1 MAYVV
6 LLVCL
11 LLVSSI
17 ASEYTIYI
25 NGSSFDAINSTK
37 CGTVST
43 PCQTFDIGLEVAQ
56 SLLKNNMSITLA
68 VAEGE
73 YRHSSNTNG
82 LFYEVFD
89 FGLVGQGSMSTVI
102 SCNSN
107 SGFRFVKSYN
117 IKVYGIAFI
126 GCGQMQNSTSYNYKQ
141 YNSGFYLFCVSLYFL
156 YCHNINLTSIAVI
169 DSNAIGI
176 VLYNIVGTN
185 VIDNVML
192 ADNQFGGD
200 TETNCLDHIAGGGGG
215 LYIEYSYCV
224 PGDET
229 GINCLQYGT
238 TNVDVKYTKE
248 AVFYITNSTFKG
260 NIANISNFDNNTFI
274 LPHKQ
279 YHAAFGRGGGLSVF
293 VKGNAS
299 NNYIEID
306 NCTFKDN
313 QAVWGG
319 GMFAEFQDTSHDN
332 VFVVRS
338 SLLENNTL
346 YYNGVRNEGT
356 GGGGAR
362 MGYIYFNNFTSYGN
376 NITFIQCNFTNNSA
390 YYGGALSF
398 YSSRQSNYQSS
409 VNAFKLHH
417 CYFSNNSGRL
427 GAALDISLWHSSIEG
442 RDPYLVIANCA
453 VINNKAIEQS
463 NGGLIGI
470 GAVYIDSLPVSF
482 IGNISFY
489 NNSGSALAVTG
500 SYITIGTNAYVTFIG
515 NRGRNGG
522 AIALYGNTF
531 IVTNES
537 STLSF
542 INNTAQYK
550 GGAIYFYSSGQ
561 RDLLSSRNCFIR
573 FNDITAHPQDWT
585 SKFYFQGN
593 SVQTKEDNQPNAIY
607 ATSLLSCI
615 WGGSYGS
622 YLYNVSRSE
631 VFCWNENWTYKE
643 SSSANE
649 SQCNKQIS
657 SAPTSFRNVKST
669 YRTLPGKQFHL
680 EYSVY
685 TDLQSNV
692 TEKSVLVARILNGS
706 ATFHGAENFDYVSNT
721 FLDISGQPDSNV
733 TIQLETFD
741 PVVVKH
747 EVSIQ
752 LGSCPPGFIPPS
764 NNTNDTF
771 SCECY
776 GPSSY
781 LGYIRCDNNNFIS
794 YIRRTTW
801 FGSMITNCK
810 QPFYVVGESPYLY
823 STMYEQYITLYNGSE
838 TYLNDLFCGPSGRKG
853 VLCGSCQNGTGVALT
868 SDTYYCVECP
878 SYGWLLYLLTTYLPI
893 TIFFA
898 LIFLFSMTVTSGPLN
913 SFLFF
918 AQVIS
923 TTIEV
928 DADSTIPLHNTTSTV
943 SYSALKE
950 LYIIPYSIWNMN
962 FFRGLVGKFC
972 VNTEINTLDVML
984 LSYGEAL
991 YPLLL
996 LLIVIPLMVMYNKG
1010 IKFIVYILRPLHY
1023 CLVRFRQLT
1032 TLRHSVTGGI
1042 AVFIIISYTK
1052 FTLISLL
1059 VLTQIP
1065 LYNISGDMVQAVHY
1079 YAGDLEYPNYNYVI
1093 PAYLILLT
1101 FGIIPPILLMYP
1113 SFLRLLEQLS
1123 CWRLKLTKL
1132 YPPLNIKLFLDEFHG
1147 CYKDGSDGGIDCRWF
1162 SGLHFILR
1170 LILFVVYAYTDKWE
1184 LQYISQLILLLIV
1197 TFLFALIRPYKKD
1210 WNNTLDVG
1218 FFLILVAITS
1228 MSLYNLTQTYID
1240 QPLSTDIFTLQ
1251 YILIFIPLLYCV
1263 GYYTVFFSTKFIL
1276 PCTKNLRQRLHN
1288 RRKPDEAQSEQLQ
1301 VQKGITYQDA
1311 LVESTHISDFL
1322 EYIDEDFDCG
1332 RKYSNVMST
1341 QLGNDDS
1348 IEKD

>member
-25 NGSSFDAINSTK
+25 NGSSSDAINSTK
-37 CGTVST
+37 CGSVTT
-43 PCQTFDIGLEVAQ
+43 PCNTFDIGLEVAQ
-56 SLLKNNMSITLA
+56 SLLKNNMSVTLA

-89 FGLVGQGSMSTVI
+89 FGIVGQGSTSTVI
-102 SCNSN
+102 SCNNN
-107 SGFRFVKSYN
+107 SGFKFVKSYN

-126 GCGQMQNSTSYNYKQ
+126 GCGQIQNSTSYNYKPN
-141 YNSGFYLFCVSLYFL
+141 NSGFSLFHVCLYFL

-169 DSNAIGI
+169 DSNATGI
-176 VLYNIVGTN
+176 VLYNIFGTN

-192 ADNQFGGD
+192 AKNKFGGD
-200 TETNCLDHIAGGGGG
+200 TESNSLDRIAGGGGG

-248 AVFYITNSTFKG
+248 AVFYITNSTFEG

-319 GMFAEFQDTSHDN
+319 GMFVEFQDTSHDN

-346 YYNGVRNEGT
+346 YYNDIRNEGT

-362 MGYIYFNNFTSYGN
+362 MGYIYFNDFTSYGN
-376 NITFIQCNFTNNSA
+376 NITFIQCNFTSNSA

-398 YSSRQSNYQSS
+398 YSSRQSDYQSS
-409 VNAFKLHH
+409 VNAFELHH

-427 GAALDISLWHSSIEG
+427 GAALDISLWHSSING
-442 RDPYLVIANCA
+442 KHPHPVIDNCTF
-453 VINNKAIEQS
+453 INNNAIKQS

-482 IGNISFY
+482 IGNNSFY
-489 NNSGSALAVTG
+489 NNNGSALAVTG

-573 FNDITAHPQDWT
+573 FSNTTVLPQKWT
-585 SKFYFQGN
+585 SVFYFEGN
-593 SVQTKEDNQPNAIY
+593 TVDQKNSKGDNQPNAIY
-607 ATSLLSCI
+607 ASSLLSCI

-643 SSSANE
+643 SSSGNE
-649 SQCNKQIS
+649 SQCNKQIL

-669 YRTLPGKQFHL
+669 YRTLPGKTIHL
-680 EYSVY
+680 NLSLY
-685 TDLQSNV
+685 TDLEKNA
-692 TEKSVLVARILNGS
+692 TETSILIAKIFGP
-706 ATFHGAENFDYVSNT
+706 ATFRGLENVKFNYISHEYV
-721 FLDISGQPDSNV
+721 DINGQPDSNI
-733 TIQLETFD
+733 TIHLETLD
-741 PVVVKH
+741 PIVVQNTIF
-747 EVSIQ
+747 IQ
-752 LGSCPPGFIPPS
+752 LGSCPPGFILPS
-764 NNTNDTF
+764 NNSNDTF

-776 GPSSY
+776 GSSSY
-781 LGYIRCDNNNFIS
+781 FGYIRCDKNNFIS
-794 YIRRTTW
+794 TIIRSSW
-801 FGSMITNCK
+801 FGSLSLADN
-810 QPFYVVGESPYLY
+810 QPIYVVGLSPYLY
-823 STMYEQYITLYNGSE
+823 SATYEQYITLHNGSE
-838 TYLNDLFCGPSGRKG
+838 TYLNDVFCGPSRRKG

-928 DADSTIPLHNTTSTV
+928 DADGMIPLQNITSTV

-1023 CLVRFRQLT
+1023 CLVRFSQLT

-1052 FTLISLL
+1052 FTLASLWL
-1059 VLTQIP
+1059 LSYIP
-1065 LYNISGDMVQAVHY
+1065 LYNISGDVVHNVY
-1079 YAGDLEYPNYNYVI
+1079 YYDGDIEYPAYKYNI

-1113 SFLRLLEQLS
+1113 SFLRLLERLS

-1132 YPPLNIKLFLDEFHG
+1132 YPPLNLKLFLDEFHG

-1162 SGLHFILR
+1162 SGLYFILR
-1170 LILFVVYAYTDKWE
+1170 LILFVVYTYTYTWE

-1197 TFLFALIRPYKKD
+1197 AFLFALIRPYKKD
-1210 WNNTLDVG
+1210 WINTLDVG
-1218 FFLILVAITS
+1218 FFLILALITS
-1228 MSLYNLTQTYID
+1228 VSLYNLTQTYVD
-1240 QPLSTDIFTLQ
+1240 QPLSLWPFIIQ
-1251 YILIFIPLLYCV
+1251 YILIHTFALLFWILLRY
-1263 GYYTVFFSTKFIL
+1263 FSY
-1276 PCTKNLRQRLHN
+1276 
-1288 RRKPDEAQSEQLQ
+1288 Q
-1301 VQKGITYQDA
+1301 VSLY
-1311 LVESTHISDFL
+1311 
-1322 EYIDEDFDCG
+1322 
-1332 RKYSNVMST
+1332 
-1341 QLGNDDS
+1341 
-1348 IEKD
+1348 

>member
-1 MAYVV
+1 MA
-6 LLVCL
+6 LLSLDVD
-11 LLVSSI
+11 
-17 ASEYTIYI
+17 EY
-25 NGSSFDAINSTK
+25 K
-37 CGTVST
+37 
-43 PCQTFDIGLEVAQ
+43 
-56 SLLKNNMSITLA
+56 
-68 VAEGE
+68 
-73 YRHSSNTNG
+73 
-82 LFYEVFD
+82 
-89 FGLVGQGSMSTVI
+89 
-102 SCNSN
+102 
-107 SGFRFVKSYN
+107 
-117 IKVYGIAFI
+117 
-126 GCGQMQNSTSYNYKQ
+126 NSTSYNYKQ
-141 YNSGFYLFCVSLYFL
+141 YNSGFSLFRVSLYFL

-169 DSNAIGI
+169 DSNATGI
-176 VLYNIVGTN
+176 ALYNIVGTN

-192 ADNQFGGD
+192 ADNRFGGD
-200 TETNCLDHIAGGGGG
+200 TESNSLDYIAGGGGG

-248 AVFYITNSTFKG
+248 AVFYITNSTFEG
-260 NIANISNFDNNTFI
+260 NIANISNSDNNTFI

-313 QAVWGG
+313 QAVCGG

-417 CYFSNNSGRL
+417 CYFSNNSGHL

-442 RDPYLVIANCA
+442 RNPYLVIANCS

-470 GAVYIDSLPVSF
+470 GTVYIDSLPVSF

-522 AIALYGNTF
+522 AIALFGNTF

-537 STLSF
+537 STLHF

-593 SVQTKEDNQPNAIY
+593 SVQTREDNQPNAIY

-649 SQCNKQIS
+649 SQCNKQIL

-706 ATFHGAENFDYVSNT
+706 ATFHGAENFTFDYVSNT

-741 PVVVKH
+741 PVV
-747 EVSIQ
+747 
-752 LGSCPPGFIPPS
+752 
-764 NNTNDTF
+764 
-771 SCECY
+771 
-776 GPSSY
+776 
-781 LGYIRCDNNNFIS
+781 
-794 YIRRTTW
+794 
-801 FGSMITNCK
+801 
-810 QPFYVVGESPYLY
+810 GE
-823 STMYEQYITLYNGSE
+823 T
-838 TYLNDLFCGPSGRKG
+838 
-853 VLCGSCQNGTGVALT
+853 
-868 SDTYYCVECP
+868 
-878 SYGWLLYLLTTYLPI
+878 
-893 TIFFA
+893 
-898 LIFLFSMTVTSGPLN
+898 
-913 SFLFF
+913 
-918 AQVIS
+918 
-923 TTIEV
+923 
-928 DADSTIPLHNTTSTV
+928 
-943 SYSALKE
+943 
-950 LYIIPYSIWNMN
+950 
-962 FFRGLVGKFC
+962 
-972 VNTEINTLDVML
+972 
-984 LSYGEAL
+984 
-991 YPLLL
+991 
-996 LLIVIPLMVMYNKG
+996 
-1010 IKFIVYILRPLHY
+1010 
-1023 CLVRFRQLT
+1023 
-1032 TLRHSVTGGI
+1032 
-1042 AVFIIISYTK
+1042 
-1052 FTLISLL
+1052 
-1059 VLTQIP
+1059 
-1065 LYNISGDMVQAVHY
+1065 
-1079 YAGDLEYPNYNYVI
+1079 
-1093 PAYLILLT
+1093 
-1101 FGIIPPILLMYP
+1101 
-1113 SFLRLLEQLS
+1113 
-1123 CWRLKLTKL
+1123 
-1132 YPPLNIKLFLDEFHG
+1132 
-1147 CYKDGSDGGIDCRWF
+1147 
-1162 SGLHFILR
+1162 
-1170 LILFVVYAYTDKWE
+1170 
-1184 LQYISQLILLLIV
+1184 
-1197 TFLFALIRPYKKD
+1197 
-1210 WNNTLDVG
+1210 
-1218 FFLILVAITS
+1218 
-1228 MSLYNLTQTYID
+1228 
-1240 QPLSTDIFTLQ
+1240 
-1251 YILIFIPLLYCV
+1251 
-1263 GYYTVFFSTKFIL
+1263 
-1276 PCTKNLRQRLHN
+1276 
-1288 RRKPDEAQSEQLQ
+1288 
-1301 VQKGITYQDA
+1301 
-1311 LVESTHISDFL
+1311 
-1322 EYIDEDFDCG
+1322 
-1332 RKYSNVMST
+1332 
-1341 QLGNDDS
+1341 
-1348 IEKD
+1348 

>member
-1 MAYVV
+1 MACIM
-6 LLVCL
+6 LLL
-11 LLVSSI
+11 SFLLVSSI

-25 NGSSFDAINSTK
+25 NGSSSDAINSTK

-43 PCQTFDIGLEVAQ
+43 PCHTFDIGLEVAQ
-56 SLLKNNMSITLA
+56 SLLKNNMSVTLA
-68 VAEGE
+68 VAEGKH
-73 YRHSSNTNG
+73 RHSSNTNG

-89 FGLVGQGSMSTVI
+89 FGIVGQGIMSTVI
-102 SCNSN
+102 SCNNN
-107 SGFRFVKSYN
+107 SGFKFVKSYN
-117 IKVYGIAFI
+117 IKIYGITFI
-126 GCGQMQNSTSYNYKQ
+126 GCGQIQNSTSHNYKQ
-141 YNSGFYLFCVSLYFL
+141 NNSGFSLFRVSLYFL

-169 DSNAIGI
+169 DSNATGI
-176 VLYNIVGTN
+176 ALYNIVGTN

-192 ADNQFGGD
+192 ANNKFGGD
-200 TETNCLDHIAGGGGG
+200 TESSSLDYIAGGGGG

-248 AVFYITNSTFKG
+248 AVFYITSSTFES

-313 QAVWGG
+313 RAVWGG

-338 SLLENNTL
+338 NVLENNKL
-346 YYNGVRNEGT
+346 YYNDIRNEGT

-362 MGYIYFNNFTSYGN
+362 MGYIYFNDFTSYGN

-398 YSSRQSNYQSS
+398 YSSRQSDYQSS
-409 VNAFKLHH
+409 VNAFELHH
-417 CYFSNNSGRL
+417 CHFSNNSGHL

-442 RDPYLVIANCA
+442 RNPYLVIANCA

-489 NNSGSALAVTG
+489 NNNGSALAVTG

-573 FNDITAHPQDWT
+573 FNNITAHPQDWT

-593 SVQTKEDNQPNAIY
+593 FVQTREDNQPNAIY

-615 WGGSYGS
+615 WGPGSYGS

-685 TDLQSNV
+685 TDLQRNV

-706 ATFHGAENFDYVSNT
+706 ATFYGVKNFTFDYVSNA
-721 FLDISGQPDSNV
+721 FLDISGRPDSNV

-776 GPSSY
+776 GSSSY

-794 YIRRTTW
+794 HIRRATW
-801 FGSMITNCK
+801 FGSLITK
-810 QPFYVVGESPYLY
+810 PIHVVGESPY
-823 STMYEQYITLYNGSE
+823 SHPATYEQYITLYNGSE
-838 TYLNDLFCGPSGRKG
+838 TYLNDLFCGPSKRKG
-853 VLCGSCQNGTGVALT
+853 ILCGSCQNGTGVALT
-868 SDTYYCVECP
+868 SDTYHCVECP

-898 LIFLFSMTVTSGPLN
+898 LVFLFSMTVTSGPLN

-923 TTIEV
+923 TTIAV
-928 DADSTIPLHNTTSTV
+928 DGNGTLLFSS
-943 SYSALKE
+943 KG
-950 LYIIPYSIWNMN
+950 LYIIPYSIWNMD
-962 FFRGLVGKFC
+962 FFHSLVGKFC

-984 LSYGEAL
+984 LRYGEAL

-996 LLIVIPLMVMYNKG
+996 LLIVIPLMVVYNKG

-1023 CLVRFRQLT
+1023 CLVRFKQLT
-1032 TLRHSVTGGI
+1032 SLHHSVTGGI
-1042 AVFIIISYTK
+1042 AVFIILSYNK
-1052 FTLISLL
+1052 FMIASLWL
-1059 VLTQIP
+1059 LLDVP
-1065 LYNISGDMVQAVHY
+1065 LYNISGDVVHY
-1079 YAGDLEYPNYNYVI
+1079 VYYYDGDIPYPAYKYII

-1113 SFLRLLEQLS
+1113 SFLRLLERLS
-1123 CWRLKLTKL
+1123 CWRLKLTKF
-1132 YPPLNIKLFLDEFHG
+1132 YPPLNLKLFLDEFHG

-1162 SGLHFILR
+1162 SGLYFILR
-1170 LILFVVYAYTDKWE
+1170 LILSFIYTFTDTW
-1184 LQYISQLILLLIV
+1184 QIHYISQLLVLLI
-1197 TFLFALIRPYKKD
+1197 FAFGFALIQPYKED
-1210 WNNTLDVG
+1210 WINTLDVG

-1263 GYYTVFFSTKFIL
+1263 GYYTVFF
-1276 PCTKNLRQRLHN
+1276 LH
-1288 RRKPDEAQSEQLQ
+1288 
-1301 VQKGITYQDA
+1301 
-1311 LVESTHISDFL
+1311 
-1322 EYIDEDFDCG
+1322 
-1332 RKYSNVMST
+1332 
-1341 QLGNDDS
+1341 
-1348 IEKD
+1348 